1 MEKHYIPGTEFEIYA
16 DRGMFSFGIDAI
28 LLSEFAKMKK
38 NKVLVDIGTGTGIIG
53 LRCLYKYNL
62 KKVYGIELQKE
73 VYNMFEKS
81 IELNNLSDRVIGINK
96 NLNDCYIDFE
106 NDSIDY
112 IVSNPPYKKKN
123 SGIIN
128 DKDNFSISRHEIAM
142 VLEDIFKFAKLKL
155 KDNGALYIVHR
166 PERIVDLINFGRKY
180 NLEPKSMRSI
190 MSKKN
195 TQPKMVL
202 IKFIKNAGEFFSWE
216 KPLIVYEE
224 NGEYTEEVVDTYY
237 GKNKR

>member
-1 MEKHYIPGTEFEIYA
+1 
-16 DRGMFSFGIDAI
+16 
-28 LLSEFAKMKK
+28 
-38 NKVLVDIGTGTGIIG
+38 
-53 LRCLYKYNL
+53 
-62 KKVYGIELQKE
+62 
-73 VYNMFEKS
+73 
-81 IELNNLSDRVIGINK
+81 
-96 NLNDCYIDFE
+96 
-106 NDSIDY
+106 
-112 IVSNPPYKKKN
+112 
-123 SGIIN
+123 
-128 DKDNFSISRHEIAM
+128 M

>member
-1 MEKHYIPGTEFEIYA
+1 
-16 DRGMFSFGIDAI
+16 
-28 LLSEFAKMKK
+28 
-38 NKVLVDIGTGTGIIG
+38 
-53 LRCLYKYNL
+53 
-62 KKVYGIELQKE
+62 
-73 VYNMFEKS
+73 MFEKS